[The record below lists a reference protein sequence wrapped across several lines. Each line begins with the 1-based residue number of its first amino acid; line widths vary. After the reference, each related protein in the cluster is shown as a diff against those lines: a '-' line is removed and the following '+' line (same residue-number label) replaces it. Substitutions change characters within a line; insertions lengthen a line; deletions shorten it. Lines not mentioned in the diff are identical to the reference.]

1 MRRGGGQ
8 KMNHSWNIKAVFLA
22 STLLVAASFVG
33 LPAYGQ
39 SIEEALAA
47 AYRTNPQLLAERARL
62 RATDELVA
70 QALSNWRPSVSFSGD
85 VGKARDW
92 NRTTDTLTNRRTD
105 TERVRTP
112 ATANATV
119 RQPLYRGGRTVA
131 ETSRAE
137 NNVQRGRAQLQAVE
151 QQVLLDAAVAYSNLL
166 RDAAVLELNV
176 NNEQVLTRQLTAA
189 RDRFQVGEVTRTDV
203 SQAEARVSRARA
215 DRIQAEGNLTSTRA
229 NFRRVVGEVP
239 GRLQPAR
246 LPPALPTSEPQ
257 AIQLAGENPSVQ
269 AAVFNERVARDTV
282 DVIAGEMLPTVNL
295 QGSLIRGEETQTR
308 GFDRDSATV
317 QVTVA
322 VPLYQQGQVE
332 ARVREAKQ
340 TAGQRRIE
348 VDDARRRAMED
359 TTRAWEALN
368 TARARIQAIQSQIRA
383 AQVAL
388 EGVIQ
393 ESRVGSRTVLDV
405 LDAEQEL
412 LNAKVQLVQ
421 SQRDEVVAAYQ
432 LASATGQLTAVKLG
446 LPVEVYDPTRNYAE
460 TRGRWWG
467 TGIGGESASGKQ
479 N

>member
-1 MRRGGGQ
+1 MDNPMTERW
-8 KMNHSWNIKAVFLA
+8 SIKAALFA
-22 STLLVAASFVG
+22 STLLMSVSLTA
-33 LPAYGQ
+33 LPAVGQ
-39 SIEEALAA
+39 TIEEALAG
-47 AYRTNPQLLAERARL
+47 AYRSNPQLLAERARL

-70 QALSNWRPSVSFSGD
+70 QALSNWRPSVTFSGD
-85 VGKARDW
+85 IGKARDW
-92 NRTTDTLTNRRTD
+92 SRTTDTVRNTRSES
-105 TERVRTP
+105 ERVRTP
-112 ATANATV
+112 ATAAATV

-137 NNVQRGRAQLQAVE
+137 NSVQRGRAQLQAVE
-151 QQVLLDAAVAYSNLL
+151 QQVLLDAAIAYTNLI
-166 RDAAVLELNV
+166 RDAAVLELNI

-203 SQAEARVSRARA
+203 SQAEARVARARA

-229 NFRRVVGEVP
+229 NYRRVVGEAP

-246 LPPALPTSEPQ
+246 LPPMLPTTEAQ
-257 AIQLAGENPSVQ
+257 ALQLVTENPNVQ
-269 AAVFNERVARDTV
+269 AAQFNERAARDTV
-282 DVIAGEMLPTVNL
+282 DVIAGELLPSVNL
-295 QGSLIRGEETQTR
+295 QGSLQRAEESQTR

-317 QVTVA
+317 QLTLA

-348 VDDARRRAMED
+348 IDDARRRALED
-359 TTRAWEALN
+359 TTRAWEALS
-368 TARARIQAIQSQIRA
+368 TARARLQAIRSQIRA
-383 AQVAL
+383 AEVAL

-405 LDAEQEL
+405 LDSEQEL

-421 SQRDEVVAAYQ
+421 SQRDEIVAAYQ
-432 LASATGQLTAVKLG
+432 LAAATGQLTALKLG
-446 LPVEVYDPTRNYAE
+446 LPVDVYDPTRNYNE

-467 TGIGGESASGKQ
+467 TSIGNDPGPAKG